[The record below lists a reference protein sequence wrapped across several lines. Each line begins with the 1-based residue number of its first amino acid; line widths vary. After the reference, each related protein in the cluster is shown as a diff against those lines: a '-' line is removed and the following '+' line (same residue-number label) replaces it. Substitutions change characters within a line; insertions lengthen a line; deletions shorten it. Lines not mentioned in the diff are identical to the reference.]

1 MSALAHL
8 VDYDPVTHDFDA
20 CASFDMIRP
29 AAIPAVTDVLPAVK
43 VWIEGVTENR
53 LHFYSAREEQEPP
66 AKAPAKKGPATKKI
80 TNHAIMEHLAALGS
94 QLQAL
99 QTQQEELRK
108 GAAASSSAIP
118 VGGLGTHVPATSKMP
133 SLSAGLPAMQTPVA
147 GVSKLLGPPPKVKPP
162 VALGVVAPEVPIEP
176 NAEEQEPHQDSIV
189 RAISQ
194 QSVAITSLVAHLAG
208 GDALTELSS
217 SGLGAG
223 GSLSSK
229 GVARR
234 ERMQQDLAERQS
246 TYFLQ
251 VQQQLFRRMNPSLP
265 VPKTEQELLGYG
277 ATMTSY
283 MEKQGGLQEQ
293 QGPRSWSLDC
303 CSCHGFGNDG
313 RHAWVQGVPCAADS
327 LYGTGLI
334 RRELECGFSPFV
346 VGNAPSHG
354 VFGEGS
360 QCPRTPASIQPLSST
375 AVGRMC
381 PIVHEGGRCVG
392 HKEAGTEDS
401 EAKHPEGQRSRRHRQ
416 SKPKATSQVPEAAQR
431 VVRPEGIV
439 VGSDDSVSQEDGR
452 PSSCMPGVVSDRV
465 DFCKGYDDIFPVYPN
480 VDDSRLSYPHDV
492 SSKKPRSKLHVSPDE
507 PVSRGQHLLSYS
519 RWCSTLVPEVLKT
532 RTPFGAFLARTIQLS
547 KCLSSDLAPTFFPL
561 PIPPGYWH
569 EMPAVT
575 SAHRRRSIHRSRAL
589 HVIVMALNFW
599 HSGGVFIDDHLLQRA
614 PNSLHNTLFKRI
626 RALLKSDGPSSA
638 FQATKAGRRFPEL
651 IARIGELSEVLTCN
665 GCNASPYSKSFTG
678 TEVPKDD
685 STMPE
690 LRPYTDLDPSRLTLS
705 GTGKFDATGFLSDP
719 LVMPYRDPAVLALP
733 GPAGIKPKIRDDPST
748 VGKLAKLWDSQGL
761 LLIHNKQTDP
771 DRFVRVFNAYKS
783 PELDRQIG
791 DRRGAN
797 SLEAR
802 ISDFGPSCCLPS
814 GSDIS
819 ELSLDPRK
827 QKLSICI
834 TDRKDFYHQF
844 WITRRKALANTVG
857 PVCLIVILQF

>member
-283 MEKQGGLQEQ
+283 MEKQGGYKNNKDHALGLWIAAHAMDSAMMGDMHGCKEFLALLIACMEQASYDGNWNVAFLLSLLEMPPATVFSERVHNVPGLQR
-293 QGPRSWSLDC
+293 P
-303 CSCHGFGNDG
+303 
-313 RHAWVQGVPCAADS
+313 
-327 LYGTGLI
+327 
-334 RRELECGFSPFV
+334 FSPLV
-346 VGNAPSHG
+346 P
-354 VFGEGS
+354 
-360 QCPRTPASIQPLSST
+360 QQW
-375 AVGRMC
+375 GRMC